1 MRSIWRTIDRGLVRD
16 VAALAA
22 AVAVVG
28 ASFGALAVAAGVPVW
43 LASVMSLLVFAGG
56 SQFMVIGVLAAGGT
70 PFAAVAAALLLNLR
84 HLPFGLVVGDLLG
97 RNRAAQLLGAHIMI
111 DESVAFAMAQRDP
124 RRARAAY
131 WVCGIALFCAWNP
144 AVLVGAY
151 LGEAMGDPATF
162 GLDAA
167 FPAALFALLLPQLR
181 EPGPLR
187 VAVVGAVLAVATT
200 PLLPAGV
207 PVLIALL
214 GVVFALPLPK
224 RLERAR

>member
-1 MRSIWRTIDRGLVRD
+1 MRD

-43 LASVMSLLVFAGG
+43 LAMAMSLLVFAGG
-56 SQFMVIGVLAAGGT
+56 SQFMVVGVIAAGGT
-70 PFAAVAAALLLNLR
+70 PFAAVTAALLLNLR
-84 HLPFGLVVGDLLG
+84 HLPFGLVVGEVLG

-124 RRARAAY
+124 DRARAAY
-131 WVCGIALFCAWNP
+131 WACGIALFCAWNP
-144 AVLVGAY
+144 AVLIGAY
-151 LGEAMGDPATF
+151 LGEAMGDPALF

-187 VAVVGAVLAVATT
+187 VAVGGAVLALVAT
-200 PLLPAGV
+200 PFLPAGV
-207 PVLIALL
+207 PVLVALL
-214 GVVFALPLPK
+214 GVALALPLP
-224 RLERAR
+224 RLEKAR